1 MVSWLSR
8 KHCRVLGVLKLVM
21 HKKGVVRRAEN
32 LAIKRCVY
40 EMHPNVKKVILG
52 RLIGL
57 QHVVTI
63 GWLRSSSVELHRI
76 LPKEAVICF

>member
-8 KHCRVLGVLKLVM
+8 KRCRVLGVLKLVM

-40 EMHPNVKKVILG
+40 EMHPNVKEMILG
-52 RLIGL
+52 RLIGSNYGMVKVL
-57 QHVVTI
+57 LSGTT
-63 GWLRSSSVELHRI
+63 
-76 LPKEAVICF
+76 